1 MFPIPA
7 PTSFQILAP
16 APAKICQAPA
26 FRLVT
31 FPYYVQS
38 ELIYVF
44 SDLTANK
51 IKGVTVHVYICF
63 NPLVFKN
70 NSTNDYI
77 HVGRSRLFY
86 HDSGSNN
93 ISNSGSGS
101 NNISNSGS
109 GSS

>member
-1 MFPIPA
+1 M
-7 PTSFQILAP
+7 TLYS
-16 APAKICQAPA
+16 
-26 FRLVT
+26 
-31 FPYYVQS
+31 VQS

-77 HVGRSRLFY
+77 HVGRSRLF
-86 HDSGSNN
+86 
-93 ISNSGSGS
+93 IM
-101 NNISNSGS
+101 IPAPTTFQILAPAPTTFQILAPAPAKICPAPQPCC
-109 GSS
+109 